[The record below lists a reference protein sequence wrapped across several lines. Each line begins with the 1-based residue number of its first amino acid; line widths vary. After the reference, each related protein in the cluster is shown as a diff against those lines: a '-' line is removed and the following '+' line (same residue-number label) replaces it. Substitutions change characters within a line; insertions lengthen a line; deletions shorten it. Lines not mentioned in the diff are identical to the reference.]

1 MGLIKNIKI
10 HKKYICKIMTGKI
23 NSKTNKIKTRFIK
36 FKNNFIN
43 KKFILLINILNVP
56 LYLII
61 GQSIK

>member
-43 KKFILLINILNVP
+43 KKFILLINILMN
-56 LYLII
+56 
-61 GQSIK
+61 IKDKMFKR